1 MKTPKDIMADIMT
14 PGFIEVEAAH
24 SRLAFFYGF
33 FTPTIELNGRKERR
47 PWGTH
52 TFEVAP
58 GDYEVA
64 VSYPWLL
71 SSECGKN
78 SIRLSV
84 GPGEMKKVRYCAGL
98 IRYLPGKIGVE

>member
-1 MKTPKDIMADIMT
+1 VTT

-24 SRLAFFYGF
+24 TPLAFFYRF

-58 GDYEVA
+58 GDYVVA

-71 SSECGKN
+71 SPECGRN
-78 SIRLSV
+78 SISVAV
-84 GPGEMKKVRYCAGL
+84 GPGEVKKVRYCAGL
-98 IRYLPGKIGVE
+98 IRYLPGKIGLG